1 MESGDLVIVRLY
13 GREHEEPA
21 TVIKRRN
28 FSDGEQSAI
37 QILWKGRLRW
47 VHNSKLR
54 PLNKP
59 ECGVTVSH
67 GEGGTTSEM
76 E

>member
-1 MESGDLVIVRLY
+1 MEKGDLVIVRLY

-28 FSDGEQSAI
+28 FKDGEQAAI
-37 QILWKGRLRW
+37 QILWKGRLKW

-54 PLNKP
+54 PLNNHSSD
-59 ECGVTVSH
+59 VIVSH
-67 GEGGTTSEM
+67 GESGTTSEV